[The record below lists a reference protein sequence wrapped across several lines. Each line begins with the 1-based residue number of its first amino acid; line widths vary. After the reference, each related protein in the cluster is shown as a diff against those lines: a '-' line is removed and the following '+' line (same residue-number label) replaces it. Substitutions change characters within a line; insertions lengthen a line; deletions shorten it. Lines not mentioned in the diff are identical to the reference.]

1 MNQLIEKLISSGT
14 VITDGSWG
22 TQMQRRGLARGECP
36 DSWNLNHP
44 DRVEEVA
51 SLYVSSGSKIILT
64 NTFGA
69 NRFVLGKLGLAEK
82 ASEINKKGVEIS
94 KRAAKDR
101 AFVFASMGPS
111 GKMLAMKDVT
121 EAELREAF
129 EEQASAIAGAGADGI
144 VVETMMDLEEA
155 KIASLA
161 AKATGL
167 PVVASMVFDAG
178 KNKDRTMMGVTPEQ
192 AVEALSAI
200 GVDAIGANCGQG
212 IEGFIPI
219 CARMS
224 AVTRLP
230 LWMKPNAGIP
240 EVIDG
245 EIVYKTTAEEFGRFI
260 PDLIWAG
267 ASFIGGCCGTDEGY
281 VRAIIKSVSR

>member
-1 MNQLIEKLISSGT
+1 MNQLIEKLIASGT
-14 VITDGSWG
+14 VVTDGSWG

-44 DRVEEVA
+44 ERVEEVA
-51 SLYVSSGSKIILT
+51 SLYVSAGSMVILT

-82 ASEINKKGVEIS
+82 VKEINAKGVEIS
-94 KRAAKDR
+94 KRAAKNS
-101 AFVFASMGPS
+101 AAVFASMGPS

-129 EEQASAIAGAGADGI
+129 EEQASAIAKAGADGI

-167 PVVASMVFDAG
+167 PVVASMVFDSG
-178 KNKDRTMMGVTPEQ
+178 KNMDRTMMGITPEQ
-192 AVEALSAI
+192 AVESLAAI
-200 GVDAIGANCGQG
+200 GVDAIGSNCGQG
-212 IEGFIPI
+212 IEAFIPI
-219 CARMS
+219 CARMR

-245 EIVYKTTAEEFGRFI
+245 EIVYKTAADEFGRFI
-260 PDLIWAG
+260 PDLIKAG

-281 VRAIIKSVSR
+281 VRAIVKSVSR

>member
-1 MNQLIEKLISSGT
+1 MNQLIEKLIASGT
-14 VITDGSWG
+14 VVTDGSWG

-36 DSWNLNHP
+36 DSWNLSHP
-44 DRVEEVA
+44 ERVEEVA
-51 SLYVSSGSKIILT
+51 SLYVSAGSMVILT

-82 ASEINKKGVEIS
+82 VKEINTKGVEIS
-94 KRAAKDR
+94 KRAAKNS
-101 AFVFASMGPS
+101 AAVFASMGPS

-129 EEQASAIAGAGADGI
+129 EEQASAIAKAGADGI

-155 KIASLA
+155 KIASSA

-167 PVVASMVFDAG
+167 PVVASMVFDSG
-178 KNKDRTMMGVTPEQ
+178 KNRDRTMMGVTPEQ
-192 AVEALSAI
+192 AVEALAAI
-200 GVDAIGANCGQG
+200 GVDAIGSNCGQG
-212 IEGFIPI
+212 IEAFIPI
-219 CARMS
+219 CARMR
-224 AVTRLP
+224 AATRLP

-245 EIVYKTTAEEFGRFI
+245 EIVYKTTADEFGRFI
-260 PDLIWAG
+260 PDLIKAG

-281 VRAIIKSVSR
+281 VRAIVKSVSR

>member
-1 MNQLIEKLISSGT
+1 MNQLIEKLTASGT
-14 VITDGSWG
+14 VVTDGSWG

-44 DRVEEVA
+44 ERVEEVA
-51 SLYVSSGSKIILT
+51 SLYVTAGSRIILT

-69 NRFVLGKLGLAEK
+69 NRFVLGKLGLSDK
-82 ASEINKKGVEIS
+82 TVEINTKGVEIS

-101 AFVFASMGPS
+101 AFVFASMGPT

-129 EEQASAIAGAGADGI
+129 EEQASAIAKAGADGI

-178 KNKDRTMMGVTPEQ
+178 KNKDRTMMGITPEQ
-192 AVEALSAI
+192 AVETLSAI
-200 GVDAIGANCGQG
+200 GVDAIGSNCGQG

-219 CARMS
+219 CARMR
-224 AVTRLP
+224 ATTKLP

-240 EVIDG
+240 EVING
-245 EIVYKTTAEEFGRFI
+245 EIVYKTTAEDFGKHI
-260 PDLIWAG
+260 PDLIKAG

-281 VRAIIKSVSR
+281 VKAILKAAFE

>member
-1 MNQLIEKLISSGT
+1 MNQLIEKLLSAGT

-36 DSWNLNHP
+36 DSWNLTHP

-51 SLYVSSGSKIILT
+51 SLYVSSGSTIILT

-69 NRFVLGKLGLAEK
+69 NRFVLGKLGLADK
-82 ASEINKKGVEIS
+82 AVEINRRGVEIS

-111 GKMLAMKDVT
+111 GKLLAMKDVT

-129 EEQASAIAGAGADGI
+129 EEQASTIAEAGADGI

-155 KIASLA
+155 KIASSA
-161 AKATGL
+161 ARATGL

-178 KNKDRTMMGVTPEQ
+178 KNKDRTMMGTTPEQ

-219 CARMS
+219 CARMG
-224 AVTRLP
+224 AMTKLP

-260 PDLIWAG
+260 PDLIKAG

-281 VRAIIKSVSR
+281 VRAIVKSVSR